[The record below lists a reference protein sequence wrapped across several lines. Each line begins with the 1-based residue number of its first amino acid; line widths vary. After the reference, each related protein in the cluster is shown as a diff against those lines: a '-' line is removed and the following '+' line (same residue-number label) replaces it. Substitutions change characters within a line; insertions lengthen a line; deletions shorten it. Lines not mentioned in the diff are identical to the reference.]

1 MKKFYI
7 CKETATLNLK
17 QQARA
22 EKEMRKKIAEWDG
35 GDILNV
41 VFDGEIQNRVDWDPE
56 ELGVYSTLEEAQE
69 AANSKNI
76 ESSAWACGSNLEL
89 VAHYIEERDYF
100 EGEDGYYESCG
111 MYDIPREAYV
121 QGAQRV

>member
-41 VFDGEIQNRVDWDPE
+41 VFDGGIQNRIDWDPE

-76 ESSAWACGSNLEL
+76 ESSAWVYGSNLEL
-89 VAHYIEERDYF
+89 VAYYIEERDYF
-100 EGEDGYYESCG
+100 EGEDGCYESCG

-121 QGAQRV
+121 QEAQRV

>member
-41 VFDGEIQNRVDWDPE
+41 VFDGEIQNRIDWDPE

-76 ESSAWACGSNLEL
+76 ESSAWVYGSNLEL
-89 VAHYIEERDYF
+89 VAYYIEERDYF

-121 QGAQRV
+121 QEAQRV

>member
-41 VFDGEIQNRVDWDPE
+41 VFDGEI
-56 ELGVYSTLEEAQE
+56 
-69 AANSKNI
+69 
-76 ESSAWACGSNLEL
+76 
-89 VAHYIEERDYF
+89 
-100 EGEDGYYESCG
+100 
-111 MYDIPREAYV
+111 
-121 QGAQRV
+121 

>member
-41 VFDGEIQNRVDWDPE
+41 VFDGEIQNRIDWDPE
-56 ELGVYSTLEEAQE
+56 ELGVYSTLEEVQE
-69 AANSKNI
+69 AADSKNI
-76 ESSAWACGSNLEL
+76 ESSAWVYGSNLEL
-89 VAHYIEERDYF
+89 VAYYIEERDYF

-111 MYDIPREAYV
+111 MYDIPRESYV
-121 QGAQRV
+121 QEAQRV